1 MYLHRVCVQH
11 RADICDS
18 KKHVYRRESSVHFH
32 FQMLRAVS
40 RPRAHQYIIL
50 RECKLFAD
58 NDTGLVHYA
67 SACYVCAISLLHQLR
82 IEHSRS
88 LSSLIMRSWWCGRV
102 WQFTGTRHWACIA
115 VSWFKCCL
123 FYVFRRDVRW
133 ENVFRRRTVTNSW
146 CEMELMRSR
155 QFPAAGRQWLH
166 TQCCAVLCCAELLCI
181 SAVSA
186 SSRHPVIP
194 SSRHRGRRNLLSTCV

>member
-1 MYLHRVCVQH
+1 MTQKNTFTDVKVLFIFR
-11 RADICDS
+11 
-18 KKHVYRRESSVHFH
+18 HFH

-88 LSSLIMRSWWCGRV
+88 LSSLIMRS
-102 WQFTGTRHWACIA
+102 
-115 VSWFKCCL
+115 
-123 FYVFRRDVRW
+123 
-133 ENVFRRRTVTNSW
+133 
-146 CEMELMRSR
+146 
-155 QFPAAGRQWLH
+155 
-166 TQCCAVLCCAELLCI
+166 
-181 SAVSA
+181 
-186 SSRHPVIP
+186 
-194 SSRHRGRRNLLSTCV
+194 